1 MEKRENC
8 PGFLSITTSLYFH
21 VVLIIVVIGLCTGF
35 PDLAWSVDLSV
46 AGEIGVSVELAG
58 MRSGKID
65 SLNYE
70 VYYRIMEGERI
81 RGGVKILFNLKGL
94 FSAENTFPLIV
105 DFAGRE
111 VLGVEINGTP
121 CPYALRDEHIFINS
135 NYLRE
140 GRNRLSID
148 FFPDERPFHREKD
161 FLYTLFVPDKAR
173 MALPCFDQPDLK
185 AHFRLTLDIPS
196 DWVAISNSK
205 VVVDSIR
212 GGLRRVEFAQS
223 PPLSTYLFSFVAG
236 KFLRATHTSE
246 KYPMAMYYLASDSAR
261 ARKNSEEIFR
271 LHEVAL
277 EWLEN
282 YTGIGYPFDKFEFVL
297 IPSFPYS
304 GMEHPGAILYRSSKL
319 LLTGSPTEM
328 ELLRRAGVISHET
341 AHMWFGDLVSIKWFN
356 DVWLKEA
363 FAQFVADRI
372 VEPLFYDIDHRLLF
386 FTSHADRLYEVE
398 RTPATHP
405 IRQALE
411 NLCHA
416 GSLYGNIIYHKPPLV
431 LNQLEKIMG
440 RDSLRV
446 ALQDY
451 LKSFSFSS
459 ADWHDLVKI
468 LDRHSE
474 EDIKSWSEVW
484 VERAHRPEVSAEV
497 EVDAGGRISSFKVK
511 ERYPGEENL
520 FWPQKINVSFF
531 GPGGIEDTTVEVYL
545 NSPVVEVGI
554 VRGRKMDYYLLDS
567 TGEGFGFFRLDPSL
581 AENPAKVSFDRA
593 IERAVYS
600 FQVWDYLLETGNI
613 NPEAFAAYLYRLFE
627 KEDNGLIVQ
636 ANLNR
641 FRRFFWDFLPSH
653 LKLNW
658 GGRFEKLFITKM
670 QSELPPSVRRAY
682 FKTFCACVLTSE
694 GVRSLRE
701 FWSGEKELE
710 GVEFS
715 ERDYCDM
722 ALELAV
728 REVDG
733 WQDILE
739 RQLSGIKNDKLK
751 SEFSFVMRAA
761 SPVPEIREDFFDSLK
776 DPYNRRHEPWV
787 LSALYYLHHPLR
799 NYDSLRFIEESLDML
814 EEIERTGDIFFPK
827 SWVKTTMMYHSSEGA
842 YEVVKRF
849 ISEHQDYPERLMRI
863 VKQAMYYLTRS
874 YFYKVRYAGAES
886 SN

>member
-1 MEKRENC
+1 MEKRGNC
-8 PGFLSITTSLYFH
+8 PGFLSITTGLYFPI
-21 VVLIIVVIGLCTGF
+21 VLIIVVIGLYARF
-35 PDLAWSVDLSV
+35 PDLAWGIELSK
-46 AGEIGVSVELAG
+46 AGEAGVSAELAV
-58 MRSGKID
+58 MRSKSLD
-65 SLNYE
+65 SLGYN
-70 VYYRIMEGERI
+70 VYYRIVEGRDI
-81 RGGVKILFNLKGL
+81 RGSVNISFVFKGL
-94 FSAENTFPLIV
+94 HSESASLPLIL
-105 DFAGRE
+105 DFAGKE
-111 VLGVEINGTP
+111 ISGVELNGSQ
-121 CPYALRDEHIFINS
+121 CSYALRDEHIFINS
-135 NYLRE
+135 EHLAE
-140 GRNRLSID
+140 GRNELLIN
-148 FFPDERPFHREKD
+148 FIPDERPFHREKD

-185 AHFRLTLDIPS
+185 ANFKLTLDIPS
-196 DWVAISNSK
+196 DWVAVSNSK

-212 GGLRRVEFAQS
+212 GGLRRVEFARTS
-223 PPLSTYLFSFVAG
+223 PLSTYLFSFVAG
-236 KFLRATHTSE
+236 RFLRATHTSG

-261 ARKNSEEIFR
+261 VRRNSEEIFR
-271 LHEVAL
+271 LHETAL

-282 YTGIGYPFDKFEFVL
+282 YTGIKYPFDKFEFVL

-304 GMEHPGAILYRSSKL
+304 GMEHPGAILYRSSRL

-363 FAQFVADRI
+363 FAQFMADRI
-372 VEPLFYDIDHRLLF
+372 VEPLFGSIDHRLLF

-405 IRQALE
+405 IRQTLD
-411 NLCHA
+411 NLSHA

-440 RDSLRV
+440 KDSLRV

-451 LKSFSFSS
+451 LESFSYSS

-468 LDRHSE
+468 LDRHSK
-474 EDIKSWSEVW
+474 EDIASWSEVW
-484 VERAHRPEVSAEV
+484 VERAHRPEITTEV
-497 EVDAGGRISSFKVK
+497 KYDAVGRISSFKVK
-511 ERYPGEENL
+511 ERYPSEENL

-531 GPGGIEDTTVEVYL
+531 GPGGIEDTTIEVYL

-554 VRGRKMDYYLLDS
+554 ARGRKVDYYLLDS

-581 AENPAKVSFDRA
+581 AENPAKVSFNRA

-613 NPEAFAAYLYRLFE
+613 NPEAFATYLYRLFG
-627 KEDNGLIVQ
+627 KESNGLIVQ

-670 QSELPPSVRRAY
+670 ESELPPSIRRAY
-682 FKTFCACVLTSE
+682 FKAFCACVLTSD

-715 ERDYCDM
+715 ERDFCDM

-739 RQLSGIKNDKLK
+739 RQLSRIKNDKLK

-814 EEIERTGDIFFPK
+814 QEIERTGDIFFPK
-827 SWVKTTMMYHSSEGA
+827 SWVETTMMYHSSEGA

-849 ISEHQDYPERLMRI
+849 ISEHQDYPQRLMRI
-863 VKQAMYYLTRS
+863 VRRAMYYLSRS
-874 YFYKVRYAGAES
+874 YFYKIRYTGEES